1 MRLLCKDDVV
11 ADKGLGLLVEGGAV
25 VEEAG
30 RSRIRHIAD
39 RDAAYP
45 GGFEAAELEI
55 TKAVFPGAGVGYKA
69 LPSSSRSET
78 VVRFARRWERGSNR
92 YWLEAVTVVLVRPGI
107 SKSRMTEAK

>member
-55 TKAVFPGAGVGYKA
+55 TKAVFPGAGLGYKA
-69 LPSSSRSET
+69 FAVELAQRDSGA
-78 VVRFARRWERGSNR
+78 VRQTM
-92 YWLEAVTVVLVRPGI
+92 EAWQQQVL
-107 SKSRMTEAK
+107 A